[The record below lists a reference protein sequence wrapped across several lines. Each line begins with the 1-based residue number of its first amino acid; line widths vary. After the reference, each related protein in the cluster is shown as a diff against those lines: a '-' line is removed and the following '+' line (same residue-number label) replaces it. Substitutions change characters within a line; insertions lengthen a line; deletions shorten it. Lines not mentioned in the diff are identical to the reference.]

1 MLEFGDSIYYIDLK
15 AFDKAITVTIGKN
28 ETTTDTE
35 EKTTL
40 DENGKITLVEK
51 YARTTPKTKEID
63 AVKYELLKTFIE
75 YIIDFDDVSDDTLG
89 AERALNQTPF
99 SYKLAFNTLYNE
111 GIIKE
116 KK

>member
-1 MLEFGDSIYYIDLK
+1 MLEFGDSVYYIDLK
-15 AFDKAITVTIGKN
+15 AFDKAITVTLGKN

-40 DENGKITLVEK
+40 DENGNVKLIEK
-51 YARTTPKTKEID
+51 YSRTTPKSKEID
-63 AVKYELLKTFIE
+63 ATKYDLLKTLLE
-75 YIIDFDDVSDDTLG
+75 YIIDFEDVSDDALG
-89 AERALNQTPF
+89 AERALLQTPF
-99 SYKLAFNTLYNE
+99 PFKLAFNTLYNE